1 MTTQKVRCLEVGDV
15 IIFNG
20 EEYSVSGTDSFGR
33 HDVAVYLCNEQA
45 TDWRLPLLAGDK
57 VQVVRHQREAGDEQ
71 G

>member
-1 MTTQKVRCLEVGDV
+1 MTTQKVRGLEVGDV

-20 EEYSVSGTDSFGR
+20 EEYSVSGTEWFGR

-57 VQVVRHQREAGDEQ
+57 VQVVRYQRESWDE
-71 G
+71 